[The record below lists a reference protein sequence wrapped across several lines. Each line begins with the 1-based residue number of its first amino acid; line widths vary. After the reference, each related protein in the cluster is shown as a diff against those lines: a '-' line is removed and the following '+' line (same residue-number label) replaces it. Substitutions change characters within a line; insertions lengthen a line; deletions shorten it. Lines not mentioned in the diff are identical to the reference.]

1 MGQVR
6 DNNPTMKFCSCA
18 LLVFLPVIG
27 ALAPI
32 DTARIFVNNPIRSHR
47 IRLKS
52 TSDGRGE
59 DNIASVG
66 GPVQREDPFQAASF
80 EKPLM
85 RPLGGG
91 TALIFEMAR
100 KCMLDW
106 SSDSATDGKLANPA
120 KPANTRSKVLPRWHP
135 HSGISDVNPS
145 FRTESPV
152 MNNQGFAKTI
162 WRNVRKPN
170 KPSLWRHALRTYDRM
185 AELENRDPDSPAS
198 KLRIQRSN
206 IHHEGAL
213 LACAKLGLWQRAL
226 EIYYHV
232 LEIQQQ
238 QESQQEQLQQKYNRQ
253 QSAGQQTVALSAGAT
268 SARASTRNRRRVYVT
283 DNMILSLV
291 RACVRASRDKRSSS
305 TNLIGTNVDASRSN
319 GFGEEDGPNALRR
332 DQQQRDVMLRRIP
345 LDSAMEILTTMP
357 DTHNI
362 PIVARHVN
370 PVAAAYQ
377 SLGFLQDAQN
387 VLQVHLSN
395 RTAGEEP
402 EDGVDI
408 LNVYDFC
415 SKDKGSY
422 SLLVQC
428 AVASGDW
435 ASAVEALQDMTE
447 AGLYPTSR
455 HCNSW
460 TEISER
466 QSQPRAVGGWKK
478 KRDDYWL
485 ESVR

>member
-1 MGQVR
+1 M
-6 DNNPTMKFCSCA
+6 P
-18 LLVFLPVIG
+18 LVV
-27 ALAPI
+27 ALAPSYVTTR
-32 DTARIFVNNPIRSHR
+32 DVLRSR
-47 IRLKS
+47 SRSSQWIRLRS
-52 TSDGRGE
+52 TASDNVGPEGE
-59 DNIASVG
+59 QE
-66 GPVQREDPFQAASF
+66 QREDPFQAASF

-91 TALIFEMAR
+91 SALIFEMAR
-100 KCMLDW
+100 KCMVDW
-106 SSDSATDGKLANPA
+106 SSPDAATEGSEQVYTEMVKPA
-120 KPANTRSKVLPRWHP
+120 KKRRSKVLPRWHP

-152 MNNQGFAKTI
+152 MNNQGFARSI

-185 AELENRDPDSPAS
+185 AELENQEGDPKSPGS
-198 KLRIQRSN
+198 RLKIQRSN
-206 IHHEGAL
+206 IHHEGAM

-232 LEIQQQ
+232 LGIQQQ
-238 QESQQEQLQQKYNRQ
+238 EETQQEQLLQ
-253 QSAGQQTVALSAGAT
+253 QSNSQQQSPGQQTVPSPSPSAVT
-268 SARASTRNRRRVYVT
+268 NSASAVAQKRRRVCIT

-291 RACVRASRDKRSSS
+291 RSCVRASRSKSSPVASSMDVS
-305 TNLIGTNVDASRSN
+305 TGNQDG
-319 GFGEEDGPNALRR
+319 GEDGQFR
-332 DQQQRDVMLRRIP
+332 DRQESDMMLRRIP
-345 LDSAMEILTTMP
+345 LDTAMEILTSMP
-357 DTHNI
+357 DTHDI

-377 SLGFLQDAQN
+377 SLGFFQDAQN
-387 VLQVHLSN
+387 VLQMNLSN

-402 EDGVDI
+402 EDGMDI

-422 SLLVQC
+422 SLLVQS

-466 QSQPRAVGGWKK
+466 QSQQRAVGSWKK